1 MNATVSQYQN
11 VKPVKEKQLLII
23 KKGITY
29 LTLKTA
35 EIALIYTLKDVT
47 YIVNREGKKFSY
59 AQNLNRLEQELDHR
73 FFRANRQYI
82 ININYIRS
90 FRAHEKSKLLVE
102 VNVNNTIVPITISQI
117 TAPKFK
123 EWVAGF

>member
-1 MNATVSQYQN
+1 MSASVSQYQN
-11 VKPVKEKQLLII
+11 VKRVKEKQLLII

-29 LTLKTA
+29 LTVKTE
-35 EIALIYTLKDVT
+35 EIAMIYTLKDVT

-59 AQNLNRLEQELDHR
+59 AQNLNRLEQELDNR

-102 VNVNNTIVPITISQI
+102 VSINNATVPITISQI

>member
-1 MNATVSQYQN
+1 MNATVNHYQN
-11 VKPVKEKQLLII
+11 VRRVKEKQLLII

-29 LTLKTA
+29 LTIKTE
-35 EIALIYTLKDVT
+35 EIALIYTLKDIT

-59 AQNLNRLEQELDHR
+59 AQNLNRLEQELDNR

-102 VNVNNTIVPITISQI
+102 VNINNSTVPITISQI